1 MMTADEI
8 DPKLSQTGATYFNSQ
23 NSFSSLYEETTGAK
37 VKMCYFR
44 PSLVFIKCCKPAL
57 S

>member
-8 DPKLSQTGATYFNSQ
+8 DPKLAQTGATYFNSQ